1 MLGRLFPSLGHV
13 ALIVKPF
20 FLSTLFE
27 RLTTRK
33 ALIGLGAL
41 LFTLLLSQ
49 TSLFHRFDNDAAD
62 MQARLLAR
70 PQNLDSVVIV
80 DVDEE
85 SMALLQ
91 PLLGAWPYRRDV
103 YAAVTDF
110 LRSSGAKSI
119 TYDILFSEPRAG
131 DADFARSLA
140 KADNVVLAAS
150 AINYPFERSAEYR
163 TQLDAAAWPA
173 EQNKK
178 SPYLIWRDITLP
190 LPLFTQPLTASQ
202 TGVISLRPDT
212 DDGIHRRIP
221 LLHHAYGKTLPS
233 LALASLFAGQ
243 PTADIKISEHN
254 QILSI
259 NNISLPI
266 TADGEAY
273 VQFPANASSFK
284 VLSFYQLVH
293 AAFNVAARP
302 ELNYPG
308 AEAIARQIKDK
319 RIFIGSRA
327 AVLGDYVS
335 TPIDAKY
342 PGLFML
348 ALSSQAIEQNKLL
361 APRNFALDI
370 LLMLLAVIVPLI
382 LFEQRARRSAAF
394 SLIPLLLMG
403 ALITVVSCV
412 FYVYKQNTSLFFPL
426 IAGLLTYL
434 MLLVLRGL
442 SLYLEKQKLGF
453 EKMAA
458 EEAYELKSRFMSHMT
473 HELRTPLTAIIGFN
487 KLLDDKKIDAKT
499 HLQYTGLV
507 DKNGQHLLSLINNI
521 LDQARIEAGQ
531 MNIVPTPTVLRDIVE
546 DAAATLAQLA
556 QQKNLMLT
564 TTYAQDMPSAYEL
577 DGFRLRQILLNL
589 AGNAIKFTEHGSVK
603 INCAWKNNQLDI
615 EIADTGPGLSKD
627 ALDRIFVAFEQADEH
642 VAKAHGGSGLGLT
655 ISKNLAQLMGG
666 RISVASQVGLGTQ
679 FTLHLPLTPC
689 AAPLVATTQQVEAE
703 LPMMSGHILL
713 ADDNPDL
720 RDLIELY
727 LTRQGLQVS
736 TAENGQD
743 AVRRALH
750 DSPDLI
756 LMDLEMPVLGG
767 IGAIDQLR
775 TLGYTGPILALTG
788 HNKGAETARALAA
801 GCNGAVTKPVKRDEL
816 LLAIAPLLAQRA
828 REKSAN

>member
-1 MLGRLFPSLGHV
+1 
-13 ALIVKPF
+13 
-20 FLSTLFE
+20 
-27 RLTTRK
+27 
-33 ALIGLGAL
+33 
-41 LFTLLLSQ
+41 
-49 TSLFHRFDNDAAD
+49 

-70 PQNLDSVVIV
+70 PQNLESVVIV

-103 YAAVTDF
+103 YAALTEF
-110 LRSSGAKSI
+110 LSASGAKSI

-131 DADFARSLA
+131 DADFARSLG
-140 KADNVVLAAS
+140 KANNVVMAS
-150 AINYPFERSAEYR
+150 SALNYPFERSAEYGA
-163 TQLDAAAWPA
+163 QLDAATWPIA
-173 EQNKK
+173 ANQK
-178 SPYLIWRDITLP
+178 PPQLIWRDITLP
-190 LPLFTQPLTASQ
+190 LPLFTRPLSASQ
-202 TGVISLRPDT
+202 TGLISMQADE

-221 LLHHAYGKTLPS
+221 LLHSAYGKTLPS
-233 LALASLFAGQ
+233 LAMATIYAGQ
-243 PTADIKISEHN
+243 PVPDIKFSDNN
-254 QILSI
+254 QVVTI
-259 NNISLPI
+259 NNQNLPI
-266 TADGEAY
+266 TEEGE
-273 VQFPANASSFK
+273 VLLQFPSNASSFK

-302 ELNYPG
+302 ELHYPG
-308 AEAIARQIKDK
+308 AAAIAAQIKDK
-319 RIFIGSRA
+319 RIFVGSRS
-327 AVLGDYVS
+327 AVLDDYVS
-335 TPIDAKY
+335 TPLNAKY

-348 ALSSQAIEQNKLL
+348 ALGSLAIEQNRVLV
-361 APRNFALDI
+361 PRKPVLDF
-370 LLMLLAVIVPLI
+370 LLMLLAVIAPLA

-394 SLIPLLLMG
+394 SFIPLLLTG
-403 ALITVVSCV
+403 ALVTTLSCGL
-412 FYVYKQNTSLFFPL
+412 YLNKQSSTLFFPL
-426 IAGLLTYL
+426 IAGLITYL

-442 SLYLEKQKLGF
+442 SLYLEKQKLTY

-499 HLQYTGLV
+499 HQQYTGLV
-507 DKNGQHLLSLINNI
+507 DKNSQHLLSLINNI

-531 MNIVPTPTVLRDIVE
+531 MNIVPEPTVLRDVVE
-546 DAAATLAQLA
+546 DVAATLTPLA
-556 QQKNLMLT
+556 QQKNLELT
-564 TTYAQDMPSAYEL
+564 TSYANDMPEAL
-577 DGFRLRQILLNL
+577 MFDGFRLRQILLNL
-589 AGNAIKFTEHGSVK
+589 GGNAIKFTEGGDVAL
-603 INCAWKNNQLDI
+603 NCNWKDGVLGI
-615 EIADTGPGLSKD
+615 EVADTGPGLSEE
-627 ALDRIFVAFEQADEH
+627 ALQRIFIAFEQADDH

-655 ISKNLAQLMGG
+655 ISKNLAQLMNG
-666 RISVASQVGLGTQ
+666 RISVASRLGEGTQ
-679 FTLHLPLTPC
+679 FTLHIPLTAC
-689 AAPLVATTQQVEAE
+689 AAPVVTTPQQVESE
-703 LPMMSGHILL
+703 LPMMTGHILL

-727 LTRQGLQVS
+727 LTRQGLQVN

-801 GCNGAVTKPVKRDEL
+801 GCNGTVTKPVKREEL
-816 LLAIAPLLAQRA
+816 LRAIAPLLAQA
-828 REKSAN
+828 ANEKSAHQPDAA

>member
-1 MLGRLFPSLGHV
+1 LP
-13 ALIVKPF
+13 LILNPP
-20 FLSTLFE
+20 FLSTLLE
-27 RLTTRK
+27 RPSARK

-41 LFTLLLSQ
+41 LLTLLLGQ

-70 PQNLDSVVIV
+70 PQNLESVVIV

-110 LRSSGAKSI
+110 LRNSGAKSI

-131 DADFARSLA
+131 DADFARSLE

-150 AINYPFERSAEYR
+150 ALNYPFERSAEYH
-163 TQLDAAAWPA
+163 TQLAASALPVK
-173 EQNKK
+173 QNELLPQLLW
-178 SPYLIWRDITLP
+178 SDITMP
-190 LPLFTQPLTASQ
+190 LPLFTRPLAASQ

-221 LLHHAYGKTLPS
+221 LLHKAYGKTLPS
-233 LALASLFAGQ
+233 LALATLFAGK
-243 PTADIKISEHN
+243 PIAEDKIVYNNH
-254 QILSI
+254 ILTLNSR
-259 NNISLPI
+259 SLPI
-266 TADGEAY
+266 TPEGQAF
-273 VQFPANASSFK
+273 VQFPSNASSFK

-308 AEAIARQIKDK
+308 PDVIAAQIKDK
-319 RIFIGSRA
+319 RIFVGSRA
-327 AVLGDYVS
+327 AILGDYIS
-335 TPIDAKY
+335 TPMDAKY

-348 ALSSQAIEQNKLL
+348 ALSNQAIEQNKLL
-361 APRNFALDI
+361 APRKLLLDI
-370 LLMLLAVIVPLI
+370 FLMALAVLVPLI

-394 SLIPLLLMG
+394 SFIPLLLMG

-412 FYVYKQNTSLFFPL
+412 FYVYQQNTSLFFPL

-499 HLQYTGLV
+499 HQQYTGLV
-507 DKNGQHLLSLINNI
+507 DKNSQHLLSLINNI

-531 MNIVPTPTVLRDIVE
+531 MNIVPEPTLLRDVVE
-546 DAAATLAQLA
+546 DVAATLAPLA
-556 QQKNLMLT
+556 LQKNLKLAT
-564 TTYAQDMPSAYEL
+564 SYASDMPEAFIF

-589 AGNAIKFTEHGSVK
+589 AGNAIKFTEQGSVAL
-603 INCAWKNNQLDI
+603 NCAWKDGVLDI
-615 EIADTGPGLSKD
+615 EIADTGPGMSAE
-627 ALDRIFVAFEQADEH
+627 ALQRIFIAFEQADDN

-655 ISKNLAQLMGG
+655 ISKNLAQLMNG
-666 RISVASQVGLGTQ
+666 RISVTSQVGVGTQ
-679 FTLHLPLTPC
+679 FTLHIPLTPC
-689 AAPLVATTQQVEAE
+689 AAPVITTPQQVESE
-703 LPMMSGHILL
+703 LPMMTGHILL
-713 ADDNPDL
+713 ADDNPDI

-727 LTRQGLQVS
+727 LTRQGLHVN

-743 AVRRALH
+743 AVRRALR

-775 TLGYTGPILALTG
+775 MLGYTGPILALTG
-788 HNKGAETARALAA
+788 HNKSEQTARALAA
-801 GCNGAVTKPVKRDEL
+801 GCNGAVTKPVKREEL
-816 LLAIAPLLAQRA
+816 LRAIAPLLAQA
-828 REKSAN
+828 ANEKSANQPDAA